1 MVRLFDEMPK
11 RRKTFFFFFFGL
23 RIEEVK
29 VDMTEVVKVSEGDAG
44 L

>member
-11 RRKTFFFFFFGL
+11 RRKTFFFFFGL